1 LNEIERYRF
10 SSLFKHVESA
20 LGNIE
25 SLSGVSML
33 FEYESRILYD
43 AVAPKVN
50 ADFLKKEIQKLE
62 ALLPGNGNIAT
73 RLRSMKEK
81 YTIPLDKMDTIMQ
94 IIVAECRR
102 STVSY
107 IELPEKESITI
118 ELVKDQPFCIPIIR
132 RALFFH
138 TVLKINF
145 ESHHPWY
152 HFLHPFYALF
162 FSQSFLS

>member
-1 LNEIERYRF
+1 MNEIERYRF

-20 LGNIE
+20 LGKIE
-25 SLSGVSML
+25 SLSGVSMS

-43 AVAPKVN
+43 AVAPKAN

-62 ALLPGNGNIAT
+62 APLPGNGDITT

-94 IIVAECRR
+94 ITVAECRK

-118 ELVKDQPFCIPIIR
+118 ELVKDQPFFIAIIR
-132 RALFFH
+132 WAL
-138 TVLKINF
+138 V
-145 ESHHPWY
+145 
-152 HFLHPFYALF
+152 
-162 FSQSFLS
+162 FSYYIKN